1 MTGDG
6 TRPPLPTFVVVGAQK
21 SATRWLRTN
30 LGEHPDVFVAPQEV
44 KYFDHPARVAALGPD
59 WYRAQFAGWAG
70 EPVVGEATPGYLML
84 RNRPAEVAGR
94 IDATLPGVRLVALLR
109 DPVERAVSA
118 LVHHKQR
125 GRIHPRTRLLDH
137 LRACAPQD
145 DWMGIVA
152 GGWYAASLE
161 PYLARF
167 GDRLLVELHDDVV
180 ADPAGVYR
188 RVLAHVGATRP
199 FVPPGLGRVVR
210 SNRRAGDGDELTP
223 QERAAAFE
231 WFRDDVERLERLL
244 GRDLTCWRPA

>member
-1 MTGDG
+1 
-6 TRPPLPTFVVVGAQK
+6 
-21 SATRWLRTN
+21 
-30 LGEHPDVFVAPQEV
+30 
-44 KYFDHPARVAALGPD
+44 
-59 WYRAQFAGWAG
+59 
-70 EPVVGEATPGYLML
+70 
-84 RNRPAEVAGR
+84 
-94 IDATLPGVRLVALLR
+94 LVALLR

-188 RVLAHVGATRP
+188 RVLAH
-199 FVPPGLGRVVR
+199 
-210 SNRRAGDGDELTP
+210 
-223 QERAAAFE
+223 
-231 WFRDDVERLERLL
+231 
-244 GRDLTCWRPA
+244 